1 MELSDF
7 VGFPIK
13 CFKFFGVNLLNPTG
27 DATWKA
33 KLLEIYR
40 CFTIVNFCLIL
51 LSLFT
56 FVIKHITD
64 SASVAQP
71 AIGYFFLAIVKSM
84 TFKHYRKEVSETV
97 EILDELFP
105 RTTGSQKVLNVAKYL
120 KSYKVLE
127 RALSLMIYSVGSLF
141 FAVPVFKFILTG
153 IWINKLPYLNWFPFD
168 EYDPKF
174 YNFVFLWEAFNSFST
189 IASVLAPDLTL
200 YAFITLISMHFDS
213 LCQSLRDLKNVP
225 EAQVK
230 KQFIELIELH
240 QTLMKLSGNL
250 EKIFSISIFFNF
262 LGSSIF
268 ICLACFQAFIGTNS
282 NIKADSLLL
291 LVSSLTQIL
300 LLCFFGTKLSTASGN
315 VADAAYDSG
324 WSVESKFFLLMII
337 RRSQKPA
344 VITAYKFSP
353 VSLNAF
359 MNVSIESRYIRLVYQ
374 LFLNYFT
381 DFELVLFFSNFVA
394 NH

>member
-1 MELSDF
+1 MARIIELSDF

-13 CFKFFGVNLLNPTG
+13 CFKFFGVNLIKPTG
-27 DATWKA
+27 NEAWKA

-40 CFTIVNFCLIL
+40 CFTVANFCLIL
-51 LSLFT
+51 LSLLAY
-56 FVIKHITD
+56 VVKNITD
-64 SASVAQP
+64 LASVAQP
-71 AIGYFFLAIVKSM
+71 AIGYFFLAIVKST
-84 TFKHYRKEVSETV
+84 TFKNYSKEVSETV
-97 EILDELFP
+97 ETLDELFP
-105 RTTGSQKVLNVAKYL
+105 KTRESQKVLNVAKYL

-127 RALSLMIYSVGSLF
+127 RAFSLMIYSVGSLF

-168 EYDPKF
+168 EYDPKY
-174 YNFVFLWEAFNSFST
+174 YNFVFFWEAFNSFST
-189 IASVLAPDLTL
+189 MASVVGPDLTL
-200 YAFITLISMHFDS
+200 YALISVISMQFDF

-225 EAQVK
+225 EAQVEK
-230 KQFIELIELH
+230 KSIALIELH
-240 QTLMKLSGNL
+240 QTLMKMSGNL

-268 ICLACFQAFIGTNS
+268 ICLAGFQAFTGTNS

-324 WSVESKFFLLMII
+324 WSVESKNFLLMMI
-337 RRSQKPA
+337 RRSQKPT

-359 MNVSIESRYIRLVYQ
+359 MNVSNKY
-374 LFLNYFT
+374 
-381 DFELVLFFSNFVA
+381 
-394 NH
+394 